1 MALSRIDYEKVDPI
15 VFSILSLISN
25 LETVISQ
32 ERAPQ
37 TDETLRL
44 ITALDDYRN
53 SLALYI
59 EEKARRS

>member
-1 MALSRIDYEKVDPI
+1 MALSRIDYEMVDPI

-37 TDETLRL
+37 TDETPRL
-44 ITALDDYRN
+44 IAALDDYRN
-53 SLALYI
+53 SLALYV